1 MLILHSIGYLKY
13 PVKAFF
19 EPSGGKIVKLFVMS
33 LLENISRGK
42 MWASVSESNTES
54 VGLRNQY
61 IQQNTKVL
69 LGGHACIQNIAT
81 RNYIAKVNIQLS
93 QH

>member
-1 MLILHSIGYLKY
+1 MNVHSIGYLKY

-19 EPSGGKIVKLFVMS
+19 ETSGGEIVKLFVMS

-42 MWASVSESNTES
+42 MSASVSESNTES

-61 IQQNTKVL
+61 IQHNTKVL

-81 RNYIAKVNIQLS
+81 RNYIAKVNNQLS